1 MDGKSVFLV
10 CVSMGFTKEISLLP
24 WLLTLSVISFMLLTS
39 ICMADGAYLLARF
52 ARYMSSGLPFLLTMS
67 DHMLEKLS
75 FLRFAPSCR
84 NVQDRLL
91 SSLFDLVRWAGMVTA
106 GILMSSA
113 KPV

>member
-39 ICMADGAYLLARF
+39 ICMADGTYLLARF
-52 ARYMSSGLPFLLTMS
+52 ARYTS
-67 DHMLEKLS
+67 
-75 FLRFAPSCR
+75 PSCR